1 MRHLSAS
8 RMLLGA
14 TMLLALGSNPLAT
27 TRAQDPAPPVASRD
41 ALYEELANEMALIE
55 RQARL
60 LKRVVNLIRPTIVHI
75 EASKRDL
82 PNRRALEEAG
92 SGIIIQHK
100 GEHYVITNGHVIAD
114 ATADSISIKLN
125 NGRTLRPK
133 RTWID
138 EATDIA
144 VLKVSGTGLIASR
157 LGNSRDVDIG
167 DFVLAVGSPFGLS
180 HSVTFGIVSAKGRR
194 DLQLGSKAF
203 KYQEFIQTDA
213 AINPGNS
220 GGPLLN
226 LKGEV
231 IGINTAIASSSGGNE
246 GIGFSVP
253 INMAMFVAERLIEEG
268 VVKRAFL
275 GVTLD
280 ASYSPEDAF
289 TLGLNRFEGARVSRT
304 QPGSAA
310 ELAQIRSG
318 DVLLEFDG
326 VRIEDDNHLINCVG
340 MTDIGKQVSI
350 GILRDGKMMTL
361 AVKVSQRQ

>member
-1 MRHLSAS
+1 MRRLHAS
-8 RMLLGA
+8 RLLLGA
-14 TMLLALGSNPLAT
+14 GLLFALCGSFST
-27 TRAQDPAPPVASRD
+27 STAQDSANANVSRD
-41 ALYEELANEMALIE
+41 VLYEELANEMALIE

-75 EASKRDL
+75 EAAKRDI
-82 PNRRALEEAG
+82 PNRPALEEAG
-92 SGIIIQHK
+92 SGIIISHK
-100 GEHYVITNGHVIAD
+100 DEPYVITNGHVIAD
-114 ATADSISIKLN
+114 STAESINVKLN
-125 NGRTLRPK
+125 NGRTLKPSRV
-133 RTWID
+133 WID
-138 EATDIA
+138 VATDIA
-144 VLKVSGTGLIASR
+144 VLKVAGKGLIASR
-157 LGNSRDVDIG
+157 LGDSRKVDMG

-280 ASYSPEDAF
+280 SSYSPEDAF
-289 TLGLNRFEGARVSRT
+289 TLGLSRFEGARVSRT
-304 QPGSAA
+304 EPGSAA
-310 ELAQIRSG
+310 AVAEIRSG

-340 MTDIGKQVSI
+340 MTDIGKEVAI